1 MSLVTY
7 LRFSFFGC
15 GYAALGNCFI
25 EHTQLMTN
33 SSIKKLVVMDVDGV
47 LFKGHF
53 ILHLARHAGRLIY
66 IRTALLCFLF
76 NINKISIQELTTRV
90 YARFKGITL
99 EQAKK
104 VYQNITVIK
113 HARETIDTLRK
124 HGYRVVLISS
134 GVPDFFVKDLAIRL
148 SANSGYGVETGI
160 NNNRLTGEVF
170 GRLYKSLGKKEIIEN
185 LLHENSLT
193 WKDTIVL
200 VDDRNNLN
208 IMHKASINIGVNAHY
223 AVRQQAQYLVDSGN
237 LAEVLDILDIADA
250 HTYKILFAGMR
261 KQYTHSWYQE
271 IRRKL
276 LHILIAS
283 VPVFS
288 SLIYHATLT
297 VLFFLSIVYMISECL
312 RINGYAFPLLGR
324 VTKSSIRR
332 MEERGI
338 AFGPITLIF
347 GAIFSLL
354 FFPPVIASTVIM
366 IVAFADTA
374 ATIVGRSMGNHRI
387 FYNKKKSWEGTIA
400 AWIVAFL
407 CGCIYLPIFYALLA
421 ASFSSIIESLP
432 LKSLDNLLIPI
443 STGILLMCLG
453 YS

>member
-1 MSLVTY
+1 
-7 LRFSFFGC
+7 
-15 GYAALGNCFI
+15 
-25 EHTQLMTN
+25 
-33 SSIKKLVVMDVDGV
+33 MDVDGV
-47 LFKGHF
+47 LFRGQF
-53 ILHLARHAGRLIY
+53 LLHAARYRGTLVY
-66 IRTALLCFLF
+66 IRTALLCLLF
-76 NINKISIQELTTRV
+76 NIDKISIHDLITRA
-90 YARFKGITL
+90 YACFKGVTL
-99 EQAKK
+99 EQAQIIYK
-104 VYQNITVIK
+104 NISVIK
-113 HARETIDTLRK
+113 HAKETIEILRK
-124 HGYRVVLISS
+124 YGYKVVLISS
-134 GVPDFFVKDLAIRL
+134 GVPDLFVKDLANRL
-148 SANSGYGVETGI
+148 SANNGYGIEIGTSDH
-160 NNNRLTGEVF
+160 RLTGEVF
-170 GRLYKSLGKKEIIEN
+170 GRLLKSDGKKRLIEELQN
-185 LLHENSLT
+185 EHNLT
-193 WKDTIVL
+193 WQNTIVL
-200 VDDRNNLN
+200 VDDRNNLE

-223 AVRQQAQYLVDSGN
+223 AVRQRANYLIDSGN
-237 LAEVLDILDIADA
+237 LAEVLDILDIEDAD
-250 HTYKILFAGMR
+250 TYKILFAGMR

-283 VPVFS
+283 VPIFS
-288 SLIYHATLT
+288 SLVYHATLT
-297 VLFFLSIVYMISECL
+297 VLFSLSIVYMISECL

-354 FFPPVIASTVIM
+354 FFPPVIASTVIT

-387 FYNKKKSWEGTIA
+387 FYNKKKSWEGAIA

-407 CGCIYLPIFYALLA
+407 CGCIYLPISYALLV

>member
-1 MSLVTY
+1 M
-7 LRFSFFGC
+7 
-15 GYAALGNCFI
+15 I
-25 EHTQLMTN
+25 N

-53 ILHLARHAGRLIY
+53 ILHLARHAGALIY
-66 IRTALLCFLF
+66 IQTALLCFLF
-76 NINKISIQELTTRV
+76 NINKISIRELLTRV

-113 HARETIDTLRK
+113 HARETIQMLRN
-124 HGYRVVLISS
+124 HGYQVVLISS
-134 GVPDFFVKDLAIRL
+134 GVPDFFVKDLAANL
-148 SANSGYGVETGI
+148 SANNGYGVGI
-160 NNNRLTGEVF
+160 GTNNSILTGEVF
-170 GRLYKSLGKKEIIEN
+170 GHLSQSTGKKEIIED
-185 LLHENSLT
+185 LLHENNLA

-223 AVRQQAQYLVDSGN
+223 AVRQQAQYLIDSGN
-237 LAEVLDILDIADA
+237 IAEVLDILNIADA
-250 HTYKILFAGMR
+250 DTYKTLFAGMR

-276 LHILIAS
+276 LHILIVC
-283 VPVFS
+283 VPIFS
-288 SLIYHATLT
+288 SLVYHATLT
-297 VLFFLSIVYMISECL
+297 VLFALPIIYLISECL
-312 RINGYAFPLLGR
+312 RINGYSFPMLGS

-338 AFGPITLIF
+338 AFGPVTLIF
-347 GAIFSLL
+347 GAILSLM

-407 CGCIYLPIFYALLA
+407 CGCIYLPVSYALLA

-432 LKSLDNLLIPI
+432 LKSLDNLIIPV

>member
-1 MSLVTY
+1 
-7 LRFSFFGC
+7 
-15 GYAALGNCFI
+15 
-25 EHTQLMTN
+25 
-33 SSIKKLVVMDVDGV
+33 MDVDGV

-53 ILHLARHAGRLIY
+53 ILHQARHAGRLIY

-76 NINKISIQELTTRV
+76 SINKISTQELITRV

-99 EQAKK
+99 EHAKK

-113 HARETIDTLRK
+113 HARETIETLRK

-134 GVPDFFVKDLAIRL
+134 GVPDFFVKDLATRL
-148 SANSGYGVETGI
+148 SAHSGYGVEIGT
-160 NNNRLTGEVF
+160 NNSTLTGEVF
-170 GRLYKSLGKKEIIEN
+170 GRLSRSTGKKEIIED
-185 LLHENSLT
+185 LLHENNLT

-208 IMHKASINIGVNAHY
+208 IMRKASINIGVNAHY
-223 AVRQQAQYLVDSGN
+223 SVRQQAQYLIDSGN
-237 LAEVLDILDIADA
+237 LAEALDILDIADA
-250 HTYKILFAGMR
+250 DTYKTLFAGMR
-261 KQYTHSWYQE
+261 KQYAHSWYQE

-283 VPVFS
+283 VPIFS
-288 SLIYHATLT
+288 NLVYHTTLT
-297 VLFFLSIVYMISECL
+297 VLFALPIIYMISECL
-312 RINGYAFPLLGR
+312 RINGYSFPMLGR
-324 VTKSSIRR
+324 ITKSSIRR
-332 MEERGI
+332 MEERGV
-338 AFGPITLIF
+338 AFGPVTLIF
-347 GAIFSLL
+347 GTILSLL
-354 FFPPVIASTVIM
+354 FFPPVIASTVIL
-366 IVAFADTA
+366 IVAFADAA
-374 ATIVGRSMGNHRI
+374 ATIVGQSMGNHRI

-407 CGCIYLPIFYALLA
+407 CGCIYLPISYALLA

>member
-1 MSLVTY
+1 
-7 LRFSFFGC
+7 
-15 GYAALGNCFI
+15 
-25 EHTQLMTN
+25 MTN
-33 SSIKKLVVMDVDGV
+33 SPIKKLVVMDVDGV

-53 ILHLARHAGRLIY
+53 ILHLAQHAGRLIY

-76 NINKISIQELTTRV
+76 NINKISIQELLTRV

-104 VYQNITVIK
+104 VYQDITIIK
-113 HARETIDTLRK
+113 HARETIQTLRN
-124 HGYRVVLISS
+124 HGYHVVFISS
-134 GVPDFFVKDLAIRL
+134 GVPDFFVEDLAARL
-148 SANSGYGVETGI
+148 SANNGYGVEIGT
-160 NNNRLTGEVF
+160 NNSTLTGEVF
-170 GRLYKSLGKKEIIEN
+170 GRLSQSTGKKEIIED
-185 LLHENSLT
+185 LLQESNLT

-200 VDDRNNLN
+200 VDDRNNLD

-223 AVRQQAQYLVDSGN
+223 SVRQQAQYLIDSGN
-237 LAEVLDILDIADA
+237 LAEALDILDIEDAD
-250 HTYKILFAGMR
+250 TYKTLFAGMR

-276 LHILIAS
+276 LHILTAS

-288 SLIYHATLT
+288 SLVYHATLT
-297 VLFFLSIVYMISECL
+297 VLFSLSIVYMISECL
-312 RINGYAFPLLGR
+312 RINGYSFPLLGR
-324 VTKSSIRR
+324 VTKFSIRR

-338 AFGPITLIF
+338 AFGPVTLIF
-347 GAIFSLL
+347 GAILSLL
-354 FFPPVIASTVIM
+354 FFPPVIASTVIL
-366 IVAFADTA
+366 IVAFADAA
-374 ATIVGRSMGNHRI
+374 ATIVGQSMGNHRI

-407 CGCIYLPIFYALLA
+407 CGLIYLPISYALLA

>member
-1 MSLVTY
+1 
-7 LRFSFFGC
+7 
-15 GYAALGNCFI
+15 
-25 EHTQLMTN
+25 
-33 SSIKKLVVMDVDGV
+33 MDVDGV

-53 ILHLARHAGRLIY
+53 ILHLAQHAGRLIY

-76 NINKISIQELTTRV
+76 NINKISIQELLTRV

-104 VYQNITVIK
+104 VYQDITIIK
-113 HARETIDTLRK
+113 HARETIQTLRN
-124 HGYRVVLISS
+124 HGYHVVFISS
-134 GVPDFFVKDLAIRL
+134 GVPDFFVEDLAARL
-148 SANSGYGVETGI
+148 SANNGYGVEIGT
-160 NNNRLTGEVF
+160 NNSTLTGEVF
-170 GRLYKSLGKKEIIEN
+170 GRLSQSTGKKEIIED
-185 LLHENSLT
+185 LLQESNLT

-200 VDDRNNLN
+200 VDDRNNLD

-223 AVRQQAQYLVDSGN
+223 SVRQQAQYLIDSGN
-237 LAEVLDILDIADA
+237 LAEALDILDIEDAD
-250 HTYKILFAGMR
+250 TYKTLFAGMR

-276 LHILIAS
+276 LHILTAS

-288 SLIYHATLT
+288 SLVYHATLT
-297 VLFFLSIVYMISECL
+297 VLFSLSIVYMISECL
-312 RINGYAFPLLGR
+312 RINGYSFPLLGR

-338 AFGPITLIF
+338 AFGPVTLIF
-347 GAIFSLL
+347 GAILSLL
-354 FFPPVIASTVIM
+354 FFPPVIASTVIL

-407 CGCIYLPIFYALLA
+407 CGLIYLPISYALLA

>member
-1 MSLVTY
+1 M
-7 LRFSFFGC
+7 
-15 GYAALGNCFI
+15 I
-25 EHTQLMTN
+25 H

-53 ILHLARHAGRLIY
+53 ILHLAQHAGRLIY

-76 NINKISIQELTTRV
+76 NINKISIQELLTRV

-104 VYQNITVIK
+104 VYQDITIIK
-113 HARETIDTLRK
+113 HARETIQTLRN
-124 HGYRVVLISS
+124 HGYHVVFISS
-134 GVPDFFVKDLAIRL
+134 GVPDFFVEDLAARL
-148 SANSGYGVETGI
+148 SANNGYGVEIGT
-160 NNNRLTGEVF
+160 NNSTLTGEVF
-170 GRLYKSLGKKEIIEN
+170 GRLSQSTGKKEIIED
-185 LLHENSLT
+185 LLQESNLT

-200 VDDRNNLN
+200 VDDRNNLD

-223 AVRQQAQYLVDSGN
+223 SVRQQAQYLIDSGN
-237 LAEVLDILDIADA
+237 LAEALDILDIEDAD
-250 HTYKILFAGMR
+250 TYKTLFAGMR

-276 LHILIAS
+276 LHILTAS

-288 SLIYHATLT
+288 SLVYHATLT
-297 VLFFLSIVYMISECL
+297 VLFSLSIVYMISECL
-312 RINGYAFPLLGR
+312 RINGYSFPLLGR

-338 AFGPITLIF
+338 AFGPVTLIF
-347 GAIFSLL
+347 GAILSLL
-354 FFPPVIASTVIM
+354 FFPPVIASTVIL

-407 CGCIYLPIFYALLA
+407 CGLIYLPISYALLA

>member
-1 MSLVTY
+1 M
-7 LRFSFFGC
+7 
-15 GYAALGNCFI
+15 I
-25 EHTQLMTN
+25 N

-53 ILHLARHAGRLIY
+53 ILHLAQHAGRLIY

-76 NINKISIQELTTRV
+76 NINKISIQELLTRV

-104 VYQNITVIK
+104 VYQDITIIK
-113 HARETIDTLRK
+113 HARETIQTLRN
-124 HGYRVVLISS
+124 HGYHVVFISS
-134 GVPDFFVKDLAIRL
+134 GVPDFFVEDLAARL
-148 SANSGYGVETGI
+148 SANNGYGVEIGT
-160 NNNRLTGEVF
+160 NNSTLTGEVF
-170 GRLYKSLGKKEIIEN
+170 GRLSQSTGKKEIIED
-185 LLHENSLT
+185 LLQESNLT

-200 VDDRNNLN
+200 VDDRNNLD

-223 AVRQQAQYLVDSGN
+223 SVRQQAQYLIDSGN
-237 LAEVLDILDIADA
+237 LAEALDILDIEDAD
-250 HTYKILFAGMR
+250 TYKTLFAGMR

-276 LHILIAS
+276 LHILTAS

-288 SLIYHATLT
+288 SLVYHATLT
-297 VLFFLSIVYMISECL
+297 VLFSLSIVYMISECL
-312 RINGYAFPLLGR
+312 RINGYSFPLLGR
-324 VTKSSIRR
+324 VTKFSIRR

-338 AFGPITLIF
+338 AFGPVTLIF
-347 GAIFSLL
+347 GAILSLL
-354 FFPPVIASTVIM
+354 FFPPVIASTVIL

-407 CGCIYLPIFYALLA
+407 CGCIYLPISYALLA

>member
-1 MSLVTY
+1 
-7 LRFSFFGC
+7 
-15 GYAALGNCFI
+15 
-25 EHTQLMTN
+25 
-33 SSIKKLVVMDVDGV
+33 MDVDGV

-53 ILHLARHAGRLIY
+53 ILHQARHAGRLIY

-76 NINKISIQELTTRV
+76 SINKISIQELITRV
-90 YARFKGITL
+90 YARFKGIPL

-113 HARETIDTLRK
+113 HAKETIDTLRK

-134 GVPDFFVKDLAIRL
+134 GVPDFFVKDLATRL
-148 SANSGYGVETGI
+148 SAHSGYGVEIGT
-160 NNNRLTGEVF
+160 NNSTLTGEVF
-170 GRLYKSLGKKEIIEN
+170 GRLLRSTGKKEIIEN
-185 LLHENSLT
+185 LLHENNLT

-208 IMHKASINIGVNAHY
+208 IMHKASINIGVNANY
-223 AVRQQAQYLVDSGN
+223 PVRRQAQYLIDSGN
-237 LAEVLDILDIADA
+237 LAEALDILDIADA
-250 HTYKILFAGMR
+250 DTYKTLFAGMR
-261 KQYTHSWYQE
+261 KQYAHSWYQE

-283 VPVFS
+283 VPIFS
-288 SLIYHATLT
+288 NLVYHTTLT
-297 VLFFLSIVYMISECL
+297 VLFALPIIYMISECL
-312 RINGYAFPLLGR
+312 RINGYSFPMFGR
-324 VTKSSIRR
+324 ITKSSIRR
-332 MEERGI
+332 MEERGV
-338 AFGPITLIF
+338 AFGPVTLIF
-347 GAIFSLL
+347 GAILSLL

-374 ATIVGRSMGNHRI
+374 ATIVGRRIGNHRI

-400 AWIVAFL
+400 AWIAAFL
-407 CGCIYLPIFYALLA
+407 CGWIYLPISYALLA

>member
-1 MSLVTY
+1 M
-7 LRFSFFGC
+7 
-15 GYAALGNCFI
+15 I
-25 EHTQLMTN
+25 N

-53 ILHLARHAGRLIY
+53 ILHLAQHAGRLIY

-76 NINKISIQELTTRV
+76 NINKISIQELLTRV

-104 VYQNITVIK
+104 VYQDITIIK
-113 HARETIDTLRK
+113 HARETIQTLRN
-124 HGYRVVLISS
+124 HGYHVVFISS
-134 GVPDFFVKDLAIRL
+134 GVPDFFVEDLAARL
-148 SANSGYGVETGI
+148 SANNGYGVEIGT
-160 NNNRLTGEVF
+160 NNSTLTGEVF
-170 GRLYKSLGKKEIIEN
+170 GRLSQSTGKKEIIED
-185 LLHENSLT
+185 LLQESNLT

-200 VDDRNNLN
+200 VDDRNNLD

-223 AVRQQAQYLVDSGN
+223 SVRQQAQYLIDSGN
-237 LAEVLDILDIADA
+237 LAEALDILDIEDAD
-250 HTYKILFAGMR
+250 TYKTLFAGMR

-276 LHILIAS
+276 LHILTAS

-288 SLIYHATLT
+288 SLVYHATLT
-297 VLFFLSIVYMISECL
+297 VLFSLSIVYMISECL
-312 RINGYAFPLLGR
+312 RINGYSFPLLGR

-338 AFGPITLIF
+338 AFGPVTLIF
-347 GAIFSLL
+347 GAILSLL
-354 FFPPVIASTVIM
+354 FFPPVIASTVIL

-407 CGCIYLPIFYALLA
+407 CGLIYLPISYALLA

>member
-1 MSLVTY
+1 
-7 LRFSFFGC
+7 
-15 GYAALGNCFI
+15 
-25 EHTQLMTN
+25 
-33 SSIKKLVVMDVDGV
+33 MDVDGV

-53 ILHLARHAGRLIY
+53 ILHQARHAGRLIY

-76 NINKISIQELTTRV
+76 SINKISIQELITRV

-99 EQAKK
+99 EHAKK

-113 HARETIDTLRK
+113 HARETIETLRK

-134 GVPDFFVKDLAIRL
+134 GVPDFFVKDLATRL
-148 SANSGYGVETGI
+148 SAHSGYGVEIGT
-160 NNNRLTGEVF
+160 NNSTLTGEVF
-170 GRLYKSLGKKEIIEN
+170 GRLSRSTGKKEIIED
-185 LLHENSLT
+185 LLHENNLT

-208 IMHKASINIGVNAHY
+208 IMRKASINIGVNAHY
-223 AVRQQAQYLVDSGN
+223 SVRQQAQYLIDSGN
-237 LAEVLDILDIADA
+237 LAEALDILDIADA
-250 HTYKILFAGMR
+250 DTYKTLFAGMR
-261 KQYTHSWYQE
+261 KQYAHSWYQE

-283 VPVFS
+283 VPIFS
-288 SLIYHATLT
+288 NLVYHTTLT
-297 VLFFLSIVYMISECL
+297 VLFALPIIYMISECL
-312 RINGYAFPLLGR
+312 RINGYSFPMLGR
-324 VTKSSIRR
+324 ITKSSIRR
-332 MEERGI
+332 MEERGV
-338 AFGPITLIF
+338 AFGPVTLIF
-347 GAIFSLL
+347 GTILSLL
-354 FFPPVIASTVIM
+354 FFPPVIASTVIL
-366 IVAFADTA
+366 IVAFADAA
-374 ATIVGRSMGNHRI
+374 ATIVGQSMGNHRI

-407 CGCIYLPIFYALLA
+407 CGCIYLPISYALLA

>member
-113 HARETIDTLRK
+113 HARETIDTLCK

-200 VDDRNNLN
+200 VDDRNNIN

-237 LAEVLDILDIADA
+237 LAEVLDILDIADV
-250 HTYKILFAGMR
+250 HTYKTLSSGMR

-288 SLIYHATLT
+288 SLVYHATLT
-297 VLFFLSIVYMISECL
+297 ELFSLSIVYMISECL
-312 RINGYAFPLLGR
+312 RINGYSFPLLGR

-347 GAIFSLL
+347 GAILSLL
-354 FFPPVIASTVIM
+354 FFPPVIASTVIT